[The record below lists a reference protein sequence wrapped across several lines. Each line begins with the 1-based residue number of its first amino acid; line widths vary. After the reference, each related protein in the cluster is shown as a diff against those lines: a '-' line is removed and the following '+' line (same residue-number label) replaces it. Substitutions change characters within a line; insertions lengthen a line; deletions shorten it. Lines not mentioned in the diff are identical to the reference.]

1 MWRDGEHMNE
11 QELLIQR
18 FLDDDLTPEE
28 RVAFLHAVDLDPT
41 LRRRWLNL
49 EMVVAEAA
57 RLPKLTP
64 SLKFLNELK
73 AKVAPSSPSWWER
86 VWAVVTRP
94 RTLEWNLA
102 GGMAAACVV
111 LVAVVGLLRV
121 MPERVVEV
129 PVTTVPTQTIA
140 AGTPQAGPPQ
150 VFVRLVLLQPGARS
164 VSVAGDFNGWN
175 PANTPLERSDGGMWT
190 ATIPL
195 KPGRYQYMFVIDGKQ
210 WIADPLATEEATDG
224 FGSQNAVLD
233 VDI

>member
-1 MWRDGEHMNE
+1 MNE

-18 FLDDDLTPEE
+18 FLDDDLMPEE
-28 RVAFLHAVDLDPT
+28 RVAFLQAVDLNPM

-49 EMVVAEAA
+49 EMVVAEAV
-57 RLPKLTP
+57 RLPRLTP
-64 SLKFLNELK
+64 SLKFFNELK
-73 AKVAPSSPSWWER
+73 AKVAPPDPSWWER
-86 VWAVVTRP
+86 VWGVVTTP

-102 GGMAAACVV
+102 GGMAVVCAV
-111 LVAVVGLLRV
+111 LVAVAGLLRV

-129 PVTTVPTQTIA
+129 PVATVPSQTIA
-140 AGTPQAGPPQ
+140 AGIHQEAPQ

-233 VDI
+233 VEI